1 MKNRRELLMASAAL
15 AAGAGTAGLASC
27 GDDDERT
34 GSTETV
40 STVEIQTDIAT
51 LGTLLDLEDSA
62 VVAYE
67 TLHIRGSGV
76 PFEAHERAH
85 AARLRR
91 MIGELGGEVPEPKP
105 AAQYRATFPPIRDEH
120 DALLFALDL
129 ETTAIGAYADALGK
143 VATGSVQVTLASILA
158 TEAEHA
164 SVLLGR
170 LDRPRVPDAF
180 VTGSPA
186 PEAG

>member
-67 TLHIRGSGV
+67 TLGIGGDV
-76 PFEAHERAH
+76 PFGAHERAH
-85 AARLRR
+85 ADRLRR

-105 AAQYRATFPPIRDEH
+105 AAQYRATFPRIRDEH

>member
-67 TLHIRGSGV
+67 TLGIGGDV
-76 PFEAHERAH
+76 PFGAHERAH
-85 AARLRR
+85 ADRLRR

-105 AAQYRATFPPIRDEH
+105 AAQYRATFPRIRDEH

-170 LDRPRVPDAF
+170 LNRPRVPDAF